1 MKFPDTVTIFRATA
15 PDVYGNPNASGW
27 TAVATA
33 PGARMGTAVFL
44 PPAVD
49 IRPHDRL
56 RVGGALYAVKG
67 LPVSLGPPG
76 RRVMWVATLDRL
88 PDGA

>member
-1 MKFPDTVTIFRATA
+1 MRFPDDVTIMRAMA
-15 PDVYGNPNASGW
+15 ADAYGNANTTGW
-27 TAVATA
+27 TAVVTTPA
-33 PGARMGTAVFL
+33 ARMGTAVFL
-44 PPAVD
+44 PPTVD

-56 RVGGALYAVKG
+56 AVSGALYAVKG